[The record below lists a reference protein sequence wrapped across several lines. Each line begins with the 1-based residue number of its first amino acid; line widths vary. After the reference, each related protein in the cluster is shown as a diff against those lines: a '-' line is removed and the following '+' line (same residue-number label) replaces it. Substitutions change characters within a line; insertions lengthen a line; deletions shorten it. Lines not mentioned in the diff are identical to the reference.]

1 MKIFSALIVTVI
13 AIHDPWILLEI
24 PIALAIAV
32 VVTDTIYPYHL
43 WKQQNG
49 SSIYMQI

>member
-1 MKIFSALIVTVI
+1 MKIFSAFIVTVI

-24 PIALAIAV
+24 PTALGIAV
-32 VVTDTIYPYHL
+32 MVTNKIYPYPL